1 MGNRPIYLD
10 NNSTTR
16 VDPVVVEQM
25 LPFLLDEYGNASSV
39 THEFG
44 RVASQAVSTAREQV
58 ASLLSCEPKS
68 IVFTSGATEAN
79 NLAIL
84 GIMRASAKGKHLIV
98 NSAEHKSV
106 LEPAFRLKREGFEL
120 TVLPVGRD
128 GSVSV
133 EEVKHAIRKD
143 TVLVSVMH
151 ANNEV
156 GTVNPIESIA
166 KECRQA
172 GVLFHTDATQTVGK
186 IAVNL
191 SKIDVDLLSL
201 TAHKIYGPKGI
212 GALYV
217 RSGSPKIRLEPLVEG
232 GGHERRMRSGTL
244 PVHQI
249 IGLGAACAI
258 CRMHMRAESTQ
269 IAAMRDRLKQGLASL
284 ISDIQFNGNASKR
297 IPGNLH
303 VSIPGVNSDALI
315 MNVREKLAISSGS
328 ACTALSPEPS
338 HVLLA
343 MGIEASMISSSVRF
357 GIGRFNCTDEIEAVI
372 ELIGNTAKNL
382 RKLRVS

>member
-16 VDPVVVEQM
+16 VDPAVVEQM
-25 LPFLLDEYGNASSV
+25 LPFLSDEYGNASSV

-44 RVASQAVSTAREQV
+44 RAAGHAVSSARAQI
-58 ASLLSCEPKS
+58 ASLLGCEPKS

-79 NLAIL
+79 NLALL
-84 GIMRASAKGKHLIV
+84 GVMRASTKGKHLIV
-98 NSAEHKSV
+98 NAAEHKAV
-106 LEPAFRLKREGFEL
+106 LDPASRLEREGFEV
-120 TVLPVGRD
+120 TVLPVGPD
-128 GSVSV
+128 GSVSAEDV
-133 EEVKHAIRKD
+133 RHAIRED

-156 GTVNPIESIA
+156 GTVNPIKAIA

-186 IAVNL
+186 LALDL
-191 SKIDVDLLSL
+191 SKSDVDLLSL
-201 TAHKIYGPKGI
+201 SAHKLYGPKGI

-217 RSGSPKIRLEPLVEG
+217 RSGSPRVRLEPLFEG

-249 IGLGAACAI
+249 VGLGAACEI
-258 CRMHMRAESTQ
+258 CQTLMKTEASE
-269 IAAMRDRLKQGLASL
+269 IAAMRDRLKRGLESK
-284 ISDIQFNGNASKR
+284 ISDIRFNGNETNR
-297 IPGNLH
+297 LPGNLH
-303 VSIPGVNSDALI
+303 VSIPGVNSDALM
-315 MNVREKLAISSGS
+315 MNVRESLAISSGS
-328 ACTALSPEPS
+328 ACTTLSPEPS

-343 MGIEASMISSSVRF
+343 MGIEVSLISSSLRF
-357 GIGRFNCTDEIEAVI
+357 GIGRFNCMDEIEAAV
-372 ELIGNTAKNL
+372 ELIGNTSSKL
-382 RKLRVS
+382 RELRVS

>member
-16 VDPVVVEQM
+16 ADPAVVEQM
-25 LPFLLDEYGNASSV
+25 LPFLSDEYGNASSV

-44 RVASQAVSTAREQV
+44 REAGQAVSTARGKI
-58 ASLLSCEPKS
+58 ASLLGCEPKS

-79 NLAIL
+79 NLALL
-84 GIMRASAKGKHLIV
+84 GVMRASTKGKHLIV
-98 NSAEHKSV
+98 NAAEHKAV
-106 LEPAFRLKREGFEL
+106 LDPASRLEREGFEV

-128 GSVSV
+128 GAVSA
-133 EEVKHAIRKD
+133 EDVKRAIRED

-156 GTVNPIESIA
+156 GTVNPIKAIA

-186 IAVNL
+186 LAIDL
-191 SKIDVDLLSL
+191 SKLDVDLLSL
-201 TAHKIYGPKGI
+201 SAHKLYGPKGI

-217 RSGSPKIRLEPLVEG
+217 RSGSPRVRLLPLFEG

-249 IGLGAACAI
+249 VGLGAACEI
-258 CRMHMRAESTQ
+258 CQTGMKTEATE
-269 IAAMRDRLKQGLASL
+269 IAVMRDRLKRGLESM
-284 ISDIQFNGNASKR
+284 INDIQFNGHETNR
-297 IPGNLH
+297 LPGNLH
-303 VSIPGVNSDALI
+303 VSIPGVNSDAMM
-315 MNVREKLAISSGS
+315 MNVRQSLAISSGS
-328 ACTALSPEPS
+328 ACTTLSPEPS

-343 MGIEASMISSSVRF
+343 MGIETSLISSSLRF
-357 GIGRFNCTDEIEAVI
+357 GIGRFNIMDEIDTVV
-372 ELIGNTAKNL
+372 ELIGSTT
-382 RKLRVS
+382 RKLRELRIY